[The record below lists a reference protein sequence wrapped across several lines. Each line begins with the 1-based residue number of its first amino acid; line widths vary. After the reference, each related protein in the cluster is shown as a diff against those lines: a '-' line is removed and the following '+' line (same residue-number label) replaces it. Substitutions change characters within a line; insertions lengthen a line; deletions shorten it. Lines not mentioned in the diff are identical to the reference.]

1 MDVTYTGTDFFPYL
15 LNIVSFNDE
24 AWMYNAV
31 ARLLC
36 SKQNCETYAKSINM
50 TFQKVTVDHARFSNG
65 KKDPSWLT
73 LMMDNT
79 KDCSSVRAKT
89 FPRK

>member
-31 ARLLC
+31 AIVLC
-36 SKQNCETYAKSINM
+36 SKQNCETYAKSINT

-89 FPRK
+89 FP